1 MKLVEV
7 FIIIIIIIIIIIEV
21 IPQFFGS
28 VFIYIDFGKIW
39 FMKEYK

>member
-1 MKLVEV
+1 MHKWSWLKL
-7 FIIIIIIIIIIIEV
+7 FFEV